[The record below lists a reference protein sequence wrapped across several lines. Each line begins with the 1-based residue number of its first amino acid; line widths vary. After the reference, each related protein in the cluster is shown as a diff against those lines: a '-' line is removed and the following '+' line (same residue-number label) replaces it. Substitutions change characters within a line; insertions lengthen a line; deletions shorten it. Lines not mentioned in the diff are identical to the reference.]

1 LIQKDKYVYYHCTHY
16 KGKCGNKFIREE
28 KLTKKLGELVKKI
41 KVEPRI
47 IDWLKEALLMSHK
60 DEQEYHSSQ
69 IKSLQEQYNKLQRRL
84 DRIYIDKLDE
94 VVTTEF
100 YQEKTNEW
108 KNEQNSILVNINK
121 HKDAN
126 TNYFEKGIKILELT
140 QKAYSTYLEQNNT
153 GKRNLLNILLSNCT
167 LNDGNL
173 YPIYRKPFSLIAKG
187 LEIDELP
194 QQNDFRTFCM
204 NDEAE
209 KVYRKL
215 EEVVSV

>member
-1 LIQKDKYVYYHCTHY
+1 
-16 KGKCGNKFIREE
+16 
-28 KLTKKLGELVKKI
+28 
-41 KVEPRI
+41 
-47 IDWLKEALLMSHK
+47 MSHK

-69 IKSLQEQYNKLQRRL
+69 IKTLQEQYNKLQRRL
-84 DRIYIDKLDE
+84 DRIYMNKLDE

-173 YPIYRKPFSLIAKG
+173 YPTYRKPFDLLAKG
-187 LEIDELP
+187 LSRSNWLPRQDDFRNFCIIDETEGIYL
-194 QQNDFRTFCM
+194 
-204 NDEAE
+204 
-209 KVYRKL
+209 KL
-215 EEVVSV
+215 GEVINI

>member
-1 LIQKDKYVYYHCTHY
+1 
-16 KGKCGNKFIREE
+16 
-28 KLTKKLGELVKKI
+28 
-41 KVEPRI
+41 
-47 IDWLKEALLMSHK
+47 MSHK

-69 IKSLQEQYNKLQRRL
+69 IKTLQEQYNKLQRRL
-84 DRIYIDKLDE
+84 DRIYMNKLDE

-204 NDEAE
+204 SNET
-209 KVYRKL
+209 KRVCQKL
-215 EEVVSV
+215 EEIINIY